1 MNSNK
6 LIFGGIRTLMF
17 DENMNNSF
25 FGKIKIFRKNKI
37 KQNKAVHYEGQNDE
51 EKILYH
57 YNEISAANASLS
69 KFYCKEKERL
79 IGDVIHKKK
88 LKGKKQKKCVHI
100 APCAE
105 VVKCTQGS
113 SNAKPRNNTEDNDIP
128 ITSSGGKGK
137 KKKHEL
143 GNKVHVVGSS
153 SDSSAPADKKR
164 HTQGEFLPSAKQKG
178 AHRQL
183 KGNLLLKVGKKSLLK
198 LRKHPSDGVRYNSL
212 DTANKHEEENVDV
225 LVHLKGTN
233 KTSRAKGKEENK
245 NNHMNFLVKNIFKK
259 KTSREKTKCNFK
271 GSMINKFS
279 KKRPNNN
286 SYCDYYRGE
295 ENEHEEAPFGGT
307 APDGGT
313 TALIERMEKHFT
325 SSDITE
331 EKIKLDEEEK
341 KKKQTCNLYSSAT
354 VKDTVLRELICSTHF
369 LQKCKYVDIKMK
381 NYINEQI
388 KYFGN
393 NLRKEHMEKIIF
405 YIKKDMEKK
414 SLNWTPK
421 RYGNINLARQ
431 QEGMNKK
438 MERTV
443 DITVNERTLP
453 YREKLER
460 EKMNMSNDTFK
471 KKNDTSTCLHLDA
484 TKRGSSF
491 KSISKDNISFKRQ
504 QRERTIDKLVNELE
518 SMKDG
523 EKKKNFYFC
532 DVYKF
537 LGSQKKI
544 LQKILDKEKK
554 KNNEGYLKELHKIE
568 NKMVNFV
575 NHFDLIMTKKEE
587 RKYIFKN
594 SEYGKNTLSQINIL
608 LSTLEEV
615 IRMIK
620 KFLHNRQN
628 VNSN

>member
-25 FGKIKIFRKNKI
+25 FGKIKIFRKNKT
-37 KQNKAVHYEGQNDE
+37 KQKKAVHYKGQNDD

-57 YNEISAANASLS
+57 YSEISAGNASLS
-69 KFYCKEKERL
+69 EFYCKEKERL
-79 IGDVIHKKK
+79 IGDVLHKKK
-88 LKGKKQKKCVHI
+88 LKGKKQKKCVYF
-100 APCAE
+100 APCTE
-105 VVKCTQGS
+105 VAKCTRGS
-113 SNAKPRNNTEDNDIP
+113 SNAKPGSNTEDNDIP
-128 ITSSGGKGK
+128 ITSAEGGESE
-137 KKKHEL
+137 KKKHEM
-143 GNKVHVVGSS
+143 GNKVRVAGSS
-153 SDSSAPADKKR
+153 LDSSTHADKKP
-164 HTQGEFLPSAKQKG
+164 HTQGESLPSAKQKG
-178 AHRQL
+178 AHRKL

-198 LRKHPSDGVRYNSL
+198 LREHPSDGVRYNSL

-245 NNHMNFLVKNIFKK
+245 NNNMNFLVKNILKK
-259 KTSREKTKCNFK
+259 KTSREKTECNFK

-286 SYCDYYRGE
+286 SYCDYNKRE
-295 ENEHEEAPFGGT
+295 ENEHAETPFGGT
-307 APDGGT
+307 A
-313 TALIERMEKHFT
+313 LIARIEKHF
-325 SSDITE
+325 SSLDITKA
-331 EKIKLDEEEK
+331 KIKLDKEGK
-341 KKKQTCNLYSSAT
+341 KKNQNCSLYSSAI
-354 VKDTVLRELICSTHF
+354 VKDTVLPELICSTHF
-369 LQKCKYVDIKMK
+369 LQKCRNVDMKMK

-414 SLNWTPK
+414 SPNRTSK

-443 DITVNERTLP
+443 GITVNERTLP
-453 YREKLER
+453 YREKMGR
-460 EKMNMSNDTFK
+460 EKMNMSNDIFK
-471 KKNDTSTCLHLDA
+471 KKNDTSTCLHLDM

-491 KSISKDNISFKRQ
+491 KSVSKDNISFKRQ
-504 QRERTIDKLVNELE
+504 QRERTIDKLVKELE

-523 EKKKNFYFC
+523 EKKKNFHFC
-532 DVYKF
+532 DVYK
-537 LGSQKKI
+537 LLTSQKKI

-554 KNNEGYLKELHKIE
+554 KNNKGYLKELNKIE
-568 NKMVNFV
+568 NKMVNFI
-575 NHFDLIMTKKEE
+575 NHFELIMTKKEE

-594 SEYGKNTLSQINIL
+594 SEHGKNTLSQINIL

-615 IRMIK
+615 IRIIK